1 MKDKKVQYKR
11 KLFGRSLKIINIGS
25 EIFLKSFEQQ
35 KLEAVQVTWRPPVG
49 GDKELAR
56 LLEEIK

>member
-1 MKDKKVQYKR
+1 MQDKKVQYKR